1 MNILICDD
9 SALARKM
16 LARSIE
22 LLPNQNLLFA
32 QHGRQALELLHQYAI
47 DVLFLDLTMPEMD
60 GYQVL
65 KAIPKHI
72 STKVVVV
79 SGDVQPQ
86 AVSRC
91 MDLGAYLFIQKPFS
105 SSYAAEVF
113 TRLGLVFKSNG
124 PRVDDIS
131 PQVKFKEI
139 ANIALGQGA
148 ATLAKVLGEFIHLP
162 VPTVSKIEKAELDMM
177 LRDALYRDEVAA
189 VTQRFVGSGMHG
201 EALICLHGDGIGHIG
216 ERLGF
221 TSDDNSYNEVVLNV
235 ANLFVSSFMTS
246 LCEQMDVS
254 VSLRQPVV
262 VDTRVYA
269 KPSCIGDDTLA
280 LEFIYRDDQAFE
292 CEVLFMFDQSS
303 EKVINCIMESI

>member
-22 LLPNQNLLFA
+22 LLPNQNVLFA
-32 QHGRQALELLHQYAI
+32 EGGQQALDLLHQYSV

-65 KAIPKHI
+65 KLMPH
-72 STKVVVV
+72 SYPTKVVVV
-79 SGDVQPQ
+79 SGDVQAQ
-86 AVSRC
+86 AMSRC
-91 MDLGAYLFIQKPFS
+91 MDLGAYTFIQKPFS
-105 SSYAAEVF
+105 NSYAAEIF
-113 TRLGLVFKSNG
+113 TRLGLIFKANG
-124 PRVDDIS
+124 VRVDDIS

-148 ATLAKVLGEFIHLP
+148 ASLASVLGEFIHLP
-162 VPTVSKIEKAELDMM
+162 IPTVSTIEKAELDMM
-177 LRDALYRDEVAA
+177 LRDALYRDEVKA

-201 EALICLHGDGIGHIG
+201 EALICLHGQGISHIG

-221 TSDDNSYNEVVLNV
+221 TSEDNSYNEVVLNV

-246 LCEQMDVS
+246 LCDQMDVS

-262 VDTRVYA
+262 VDSRVYA
-269 KPSCIGDDTLA
+269 KPSCLGDDTLA

-292 CEVLFMFDQSS
+292 CEVLFMFDRES
-303 EKVINCIMESI
+303 EQVINRVMESI